1 MCWLCGFKSQML
13 SVSTFCVFVCQ
24 HLCIFVLCT
33 CSFTSTLLCVWTPCG
48 TSVPPSTSNTGAPK
62 GHQLKREKFLVKN
75 QVFPGETAGM
85 RAVGT
90 LFPATITRPSQT
102 APTSLSPSGWIFCI
116 LCVFVF
122 FALYLVFQLQT
133 RPLGGVFFSVCNNIL
148 FSTTD
153 DKIITILLANFINSE
168 HRFDLDG
175 TKHFFLL
182 AFTGLYILK
191 LSFVCRLFSNQ
202 RQEVFKASFGVLCLS
217 FVERLKI
224 LSELLRVP
232 AAFWHL
238 NCSDVICFSFVDCF
252 IICLFFC
259 CSLFHHL

>member
-1 MCWLCGFKSQML
+1 MHNANLCHHFFYL
-13 SVSTFCVFVCQ
+13 RVNTFVFVC
-24 HLCIFVLCT
+24 FVLAALHQHCYV
-33 CSFTSTLLCVWTPCG
+33 CEHLAVRVYHLLRRTQVLRRVT
-48 TSVPPSTSNTGAPK
+48 N
-62 GHQLKREKFLVKN
+62 LREKFLVN
-75 QVFPGETAGM
+75 QVFPGETGGM
-85 RAVGT
+85 RAVAT

-153 DKIITILLANFINSE
+153 DKIMIILLANFINPE

>member
-13 SVSTFCVFVCQ
+13 SVSTFLCLFVNTFVFVC
-24 HLCIFVLCT
+24 FVLAALHQHCYV
-33 CSFTSTLLCVWTPCG
+33 CEHLAVRVYHLLRRTQVLRRVT
-48 TSVPPSTSNTGAPK
+48 N
-62 GHQLKREKFLVKN
+62 LREKFLVN
-75 QVFPGETAGM
+75 QVFPGETGGM
-85 RAVGT
+85 RAVAT

-153 DKIITILLANFINSE
+153 DKIMIILLANFINPE

-191 LSFVCRLFSNQ
+191 FSFVCRLFSNQ